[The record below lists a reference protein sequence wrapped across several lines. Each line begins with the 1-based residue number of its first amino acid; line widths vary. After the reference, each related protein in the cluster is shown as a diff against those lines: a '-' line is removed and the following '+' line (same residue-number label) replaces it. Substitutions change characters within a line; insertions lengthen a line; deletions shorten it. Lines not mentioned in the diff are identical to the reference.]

1 MLTALTRKFRKSSDV
16 QLLPVAAA
24 CPSTASGADMYGLAA
39 DAWTI
44 ALWRTLSAYADEI
57 IPVGFPAA
65 TASRLLMPQAPLKL
79 NTLQHPAGPFDDQQ
93 SNVKPLPNSCALMC
107 RR

>member
-1 MLTALTRKFRKSSDV
+1 MILLATFDAEDAESKLPVLTALTRKFRKSSDV

-44 ALWRTLSAYADEI
+44 ALRRTLSAYGDDD
-57 IPVGFPAA
+57 IPVAPRHHHLPFVDA
-65 TASRLLMPQAPLKL
+65 TGSFE
-79 NTLQHPAGPFDDQQ
+79 TQQ
-93 SNVKPLPNSCALMC
+93 YPDSVL
-107 RR
+107 

>member
-1 MLTALTRKFRKSSDV
+1 MILLATFDAEDAESKLPVLTALTRKFRKSSDV

-44 ALWRTLSAYADEI
+44 ALRRTLSAYGDDD
-57 IPVGFPAA
+57 IPVGSPPPPP
-65 TASRLLMPQAPLKL
+65 S
-79 NTLQHPAGPFDDQQ
+79 
-93 SNVKPLPNSCALMC
+93 VC
-107 RR
+107 